1 MWRPFCIPRGMEN
14 VDSLS
19 LVQEIGNLSKEGL
32 ILYSLKERRVTYA
45 NPAAAELTGLMEN
58 ASQKEV
64 FSLLLTLEQS
74 ELEHLKKHYFEVLE
88 KSTTQV
94 QVRVPGEEE
103 RYLSCR
109 GYLISDAWVIG
120 VIIRDITEAH
130 QHKEYLLKY
139 TMKKNNLL
147 DTLVHHISGAL
158 NLMQHLSV
166 EAEKHVGGTDDKSL
180 KTYLNLVQE
189 NSRHCLKIIDALT
202 KEEYRE
208 APTIATR
215 KNRLDVVEQIGY
227 IADELKQSYMSRSIS
242 FQATSSSIIISADEI
257 KVLLIVN
264 NLTSNALKYS
274 REMDAII
281 IRVSEKNEDVI
292 ISVEDKGIGIPESSK
307 SMIFK
312 RQIGLGRTGLQGE
325 QSFGLGLYISKTLAD
340 LIGGKIWFESE
351 EGKGSIFYLSIPK
364 E

>member
-1 MWRPFCIPRGMEN
+1 MEN

-32 ILYSLKERRVTYA
+32 ILYSLKEGRITYS
-45 NPAAAELTGLMEN
+45 NPAAIELTGLMEN

-74 ELEHLKKHYFEVLE
+74 ELEHLKKHYFEILE
-88 KSTTQV
+88 KSTSQV
-94 QVRVPGEEE
+94 QVRIPGSNEGE

-109 GYLISDAWVIG
+109 GYLISDAWVIA
-120 VIIRDITEAH
+120 VIIRDITEAY

-158 NLMQHLSV
+158 NLMQHLST

-189 NSRHCLKIIDALT
+189 NSKHCLKIIDALT

-208 APTIATR
+208 APHIVTR
-215 KNRLDVVEQIGY
+215 KNRLDVVEQVGY
-227 IADELKQSYMSRSIS
+227 IVDELKQSYVSRSIS
-242 FQATSSSIIISADEI
+242 FMSNAPSIIISTDEI
-257 KVLLIVN
+257 KLLLIVN

-274 REMDAII
+274 KEADPIEITIADHEEEI
-281 IRVSEKNEDVI
+281 I
-292 ISVEDKGIGIPESSK
+292 ISVSDRGIGIPESSRN
-307 SMIFK
+307 MIFK
-312 RQIGLGRTGLQGE
+312 RQTGLGRTGLQGE
-325 QSFGLGLYISKTLAD
+325 QSFGLGLYISKTLTD
-340 LIGGKIWFESE
+340 LIGGRIWFESE
-351 EGKGSIFYLSIPK
+351 EGKGSTFYLSIPK

>member
-1 MWRPFCIPRGMEN
+1 MEN

-32 ILYSLKERRVTYA
+32 LLYSLKEKRITYS
-45 NPAAAELTGLMEN
+45 NPAAADLTGLMEN

-64 FSLLLTLEQS
+64 FSLLLNLKQS
-74 ELEHLKKHYFEVLE
+74 ELEHLKTHYYQVLE

-94 QVRVPGEEE
+94 QVRVPGPGDND

-109 GYLISDAWVIG
+109 SYLISDTGVIA

-166 EAEKHVGGTDDKSL
+166 EAEKHMGSNPDKNL
-180 KTYLNLVQE
+180 KTYLTLVQE
-189 NSRHCLKIIDALT
+189 NSKHCLKIIDDLT

-208 APTIATR
+208 APQIVTR
-215 KNRLDVVEQIGY
+215 KNRLDVVEHVGHIT
-227 IADELKQSYMSRSIS
+227 DELKQSFISRSIS
-242 FQATSSSIIISADEI
+242 FKTTSQSIILSIDEI
-257 KVLLIVN
+257 KLLLIVN
-264 NLTSNALKYS
+264 NLTSNAIKYS
-274 REMDAII
+274 RETDPIVI
-281 IRVSEKNEDVI
+281 SISENDDEVI
-292 ISVEDKGIGIPESSK
+292 ISVGDKGIGIPESSK
-307 SMIFK
+307 NMIFK
-312 RQIGLGRTGLQGE
+312 RQMGLGRVGLGGE
-325 QSFGLGLYISKTLAD
+325 QSFGLGLYISKTLTD
-340 LIGGKIWFESE
+340 LIGGRIWFESE
-351 EGKGSIFYLSIPK
+351 EGKGSTFYVSVPK
-364 E
+364 D